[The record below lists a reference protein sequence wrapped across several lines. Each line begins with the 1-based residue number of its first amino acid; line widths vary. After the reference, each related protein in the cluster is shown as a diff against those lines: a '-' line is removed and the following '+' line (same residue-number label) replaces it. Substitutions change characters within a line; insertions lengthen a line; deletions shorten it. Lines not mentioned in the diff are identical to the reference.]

1 MGEPKE
7 KPAEAAP
14 APSGGGGKMILIAV
28 ASSLVSVIAAL
39 AVFYLVFVP
48 KLAPPKESED
58 GEAVEA
64 AADEGGHGSGHGG
77 GHGDGASAKSTV
89 DFDETTVTVIMPSPD
104 MPASIL
110 MFQVTLECTNA
121 ATASLIEAN
130 KTKFAAKIRELH
142 SYKKRAELDNP
153 QLAQDILKAVVQESN
168 ALLQSITGKPS
179 EKSRVKDAYHV
190 KFFVQDL

>member
-1 MGEPKE
+1 
-7 KPAEAAP
+7 
-14 APSGGGGKMILIAV
+14 
-28 ASSLVSVIAAL
+28 
-39 AVFYLVFVP
+39 
-48 KLAPPKESED
+48 
-58 GEAVEA
+58 
-64 AADEGGHGSGHGG
+64 
-77 GHGDGASAKSTV
+77 V
-89 DFDETTVTVIMPSPD
+89 DFDEMTVTVIMPSPD

-121 ATASLIEAN
+121 ATAGLIEAN

-168 ALLQSITGKPS
+168 ALLQAITGKPS